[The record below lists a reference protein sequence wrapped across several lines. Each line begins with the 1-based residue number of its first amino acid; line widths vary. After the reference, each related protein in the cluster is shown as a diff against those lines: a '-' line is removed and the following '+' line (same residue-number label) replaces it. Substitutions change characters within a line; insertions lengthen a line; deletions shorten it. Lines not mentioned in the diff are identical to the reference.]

1 MYIAIVKRVV
11 LIFVNALYESPFF
24 FFCQAH
30 HCGAFYSSNIVGA
43 AAGAVWPQTSGTLP
57 KYDSLISFS
66 RCGSDGGTNFHT
78 APFNFRFFFNPCRH
92 RPEHS
97 YELFA
102 QLLASVLPLPWRY
115 GTACTLETS
124 PPPPPPIVKTLKWLT
139 LLHTLTKSHSGWGQR
154 SIRHSLP
161 FPQLW
166 DVPRQYL
173 SAVSSPLDMF

>member
-1 MYIAIVKRVV
+1 MGLFIQVTLLALRQGQCDRKNREHCRNTIARF
-11 LIFVNALYESPFF
+11 LFR
-24 FFCQAH
+24 
-30 HCGAFYSSNIVGA
+30 GA
-43 AAGAVWPQTSGTLP
+43 AA
-57 KYDSLISFS
+57 
-66 RCGSDGGTNFHT
+66 T
-78 APFNFRFFFNPCRH
+78 AAQIFIPLLFIFRFFFNPCRH

-124 PPPPPPIVKTLKWLT
+124 PPPPPIVKTLKWLT